1 MVLCY
6 AAFAKDLCTLLVYL
20 SYGGDPDGRTVYGGK
35 LITELGIKP
44 PNNLPEKKGIGIVT
58 VRELGVTIRK
68 LSRGR
73 CVFGDSCRGMNVS
86 MWVEWLW
93 SDLQRGCSC
102 NQVRDWGSFRGSR
115 PELVNYRSKFVN
127 PGRDLTA

>member
-1 MVLCY
+1 
-6 AAFAKDLCTLLVYL
+6 
-20 SYGGDPDGRTVYGGK
+20 

-73 CVFGDSCRGMNVS
+73 CVFGDSCRGINVAI
-86 MWVEWLW
+86 WVDWL
-93 SDLQRGCSC
+93 
-102 NQVRDWGSFRGSR
+102 RDWGPFRRSR
-115 PELVNYRSKFVN
+115 PEWVNHRSKFVI
-127 PGRDLTA
+127 PGRDHRLTA